1 MNKASSQPLDQ
12 LQGQIERVT
21 STNEENSTTV
31 AKVKVRG
38 HLDLVTVV
46 GNITCPLAGQVL
58 KMKGELTNHP
68 RFGEQFKPVSCECC
82 TPATSAGI
90 QKYLALA

>member
-1 MNKASSQPLDQ
+1 MNKASSQPLEA

-21 STNEENSTTV
+21 YANEENSYTV

-38 HLDLVTVV
+38 RRDLVTVV
-46 GNITCPLAGQVL
+46 GNITSSLAGQVL
-58 KMKGELTNHP
+58 KMKGEWANHP
-68 RFGEQFKPVSCECC
+68 KFGEQFKAVYCECC